1 MPLIQSDSTAAT
13 EQNFDEL
20 RHGKTFKK
28 TEKKFGKKRA
38 RKQMVAIVLGN
49 KKKAVEKKKAKRK
62 A

>member
-28 TEKKFGKKRA
+28 TERKFGKKRA
-38 RKQMVAIVLGN
+38 RKQMVAVAL
-49 KKKAVEKKKAKRK
+49 KTKRDAKREK
-62 A
+62 RKK